1 MAMATAYVPE
11 DTCLGKLNKFV
22 GHELDDIAKKTHI
35 SMKELMEI
43 IEEVNLVRLHEAAQE
58 ALRKI
63 AHATDLTPAQIEE
76 VFTNHRG
83 AELEDICQRL
93 HEKSMV
99 NRSKF

>member
-1 MAMATAYVPE
+1 MSPE
-11 DTCLGKLNKFV
+11 QIHLDKLNKFV
-22 GHELDDIAKKTHI
+22 HQELDDIAKKTHV

-43 IEEVNLVRLHEAAQE
+43 MEEVNIIKLHEAARE

-76 VFTNHRG
+76 IFTHHRG
-83 AELEDICQRL
+83 APLEDICTRL
-93 HEKSMV
+93 LEKSMV